1 VRWVGTQNK
10 NTMFNQEQANEIIKR
25 RHEIVLAY
33 CKEKGWEADPAKMTI
48 EQIME
53 IRSQQNWKEVPQN
66 VAEGGG

>member
-1 VRWVGTQNK
+1 
-10 NTMFNQEQANEIIKR
+10 MFTAEQQQEIAEQQQEIINN

-33 CKEKGWEADPAKMTI
+33 CKEKGWDANPATMTM

-53 IRSQQNWKEVPQN
+53 IRSQQNWKEVPQK

>member
-1 VRWVGTQNK
+1 
-10 NTMFNQEQANEIIKR
+10 MFTAEQQQEIINK

-33 CKEKGWEADPAKMTI
+33 CKEKGWEADPAKMTM

-53 IRSQQNWKEVPQN
+53 IRSQKNWKEVPQK

>member
-1 VRWVGTQNK
+1 
-10 NTMFNQEQANEIIKR
+10 MFNQEQANEIIKR

-48 EQIME
+48 WQIME
-53 IRSQQNWKEVPQN
+53 IRSQQNWKEVPQK